1 MAIPSPSIT
10 ITKTD
15 ETNKII
21 YYKIEYGEN
30 KRFANTQAN
39 YYDYLAG
46 KNSNSPGEPFVGYD
60 YASGNKKEGSV
71 SYQTAYDNYESSI
84 TISVQYQYYKVYLGE
99 TYNGWISYN
108 NIPYDSQSK
117 ATEVMESLKYGTL
130 GLYKVTQYA
139 DLKYYIQIKNKPQ
152 YSNNNVAGFPTT
164 STVTTTATFTKKPEP
179 DPEPPAELPDFS
191 CSVIPYT
198 NSAKAS
204 VSGIKAG
211 DKVSFTIN
219 GTTESINA
227 SGSSIA
233 ITINGLAEGTT
244 YTWSVFVEGY
254 KGPKTDTVTTLTTP
268 KWTLSSYTATSV
280 TVVFSGVPSGTL
292 RTVEVYYDEGHSN
305 QGQLA
310 GSGSSA
316 TTSTIAVS
324 GLQSGVK
331 YFVKAKVGDE
341 YIGGIEYF
349 TTSVVLTPSGTID
362 VDYNNKIVKFNVSNL
377 NVEQYV
383 IAYTRV
389 EPTNNETLWQS
400 RYDRTTSNDPH
411 SRYPFA
417 TWTGA
422 EYNQEYA
429 ASIYLYKYSNDP
441 NPDQLAYTTF
451 KFEQTGA
458 EPECQVV
465 ENSITATSG
474 QVKVI
479 NLNEEDEVR
488 VTLYKAS
495 AEIETV
501 KATAQGTTLGFVFK
515 DLEPNTYYTVS
526 VQVNGSPIRGTG
538 FTTKAQTEGNAS
550 YSISNITSSSITI
563 YAIDLPTNTDVRVSI
578 AQASEKAYV
587 TGNTG
592 SQTSIILTVEG
603 LEMATD
609 YNVDVKYGS
618 TWIGIKQFTTLF
630 EWQSTI
636 EKDKEMGV
644 YQGKPAPITAEEWNI
659 LIELVNRKFGKSINR
674 VSRGQ
679 DMLASTINN
688 VASEFNKSVSKN
700 DIITANFFISL
711 RDTVNSQLN

>member
-1 MAIPSPSIT
+1 MPGVLNPIVNINNV
-10 ITKTD
+10 
-15 ETNKII
+15 TNAVI
-21 YYKIEYGEN
+21 
-30 KRFANTQAN
+30 
-39 YYDYLAG
+39 
-46 KNSNSPGEPFVGYD
+46 
-60 YASGNKKEGSV
+60 SGNKSV
-71 SYQTAYDNYESSI
+71 SLGSFYWSIAGEGGEIEATYTNYISSWNPNYKWGGASGGPI
-84 TISVQYQYYKVYLGE
+84 YFDGLSQYVTVNAEVSVIKYEIVGEEKRYSSFAFGTYKDANDYLQYEIGGFKGSDHFYYSIKE
-99 TYNGWISYN
+99 ENG
-108 NIPYDSQSK
+108 
-117 ATEVMESLKYGTL
+117 
-130 GLYKVTQYA
+130 
-139 DLKYYIQIKNKPQ
+139 KYYIYKTDLSLVDPPESFMHKVSQSIDVSS
-152 YSNNNVAGFPTT
+152 Y
-164 STVTTTATFTKKPEP
+164 VTEYEEP
-179 DPEPPAELPDFS
+179 ELPDFS

-227 SGSSIA
+227 SGSSIV
-233 ITINGLAEGTT
+233 ITINGLAEGTK
-244 YTWSVFVEGY
+244 YNWSVSVEGY
-254 KGPKTDTVTTLTTP
+254 KETKYGEVVTLTTP

-280 TVVFSGVPSGTL
+280 TVQFSGVPSGTL
-292 RTVEVYYDEGHSN
+292 RTVEVYYDEGHVN

-331 YFVKAKVGDE
+331 YFIKAKVGDE

-377 NVEQYV
+377 NVGQYV

-429 ASIYLYKYSNDP
+429 ASIYLYKYTNDP

-538 FTTKAQTEGNAS
+538 FTTKAQTESNAS

-609 YNVDVKYGS
+609 YNIDVKYGS